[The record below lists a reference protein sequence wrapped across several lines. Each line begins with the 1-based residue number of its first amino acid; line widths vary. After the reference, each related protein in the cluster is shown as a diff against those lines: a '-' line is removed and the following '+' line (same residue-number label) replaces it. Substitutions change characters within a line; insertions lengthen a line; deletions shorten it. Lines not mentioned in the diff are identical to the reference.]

1 MNDLCYKVTH
11 IPESISEFFNG
22 LKRWFSYYKIL
33 RKVYDFDFSS
43 ILIVEKYQIMRVRDS
58 IIKYQHHVDWQQDV
72 KWMNTAIKLLEI
84 VEENG
89 CAVPTQT
96 IEVNDILK
104 IHYIDYKMPV
114 YVNTR
119 NASRFISKYAVD
131 RLEDSKIGVLIIDNL
146 RIEKAWYLYNKIRYN
161 YLRQWWD

>member
-1 MNDLCYKVTH
+1 MEIEWTKNIYH
-11 IPESISEFFNG
+11 SIINFFDI

-33 RKVYDFDFSS
+33 RKVYDFDYSS

-58 IIKYQHHVDWQQDV
+58 IIKYQHHVDWQQDI

-89 CAVPTQT
+89 CAVPSQT

-104 IHYIDYKMPV
+104 IHHIDYKMPV

-119 NASRFISKYAVD
+119 NASRFISKYAID
-131 RLEDSKIGVLIIDNL
+131 RLENPRIGVLITDNL
-146 RIEKAWYLYNKIRYN
+146 RIEKAWYLYNKILY
-161 YLRQWWD
+161 

>member
-1 MNDLCYKVTH
+1 MEIEWTKNIYH
-11 IPESISEFFNG
+11 SITNSFDI

-33 RKVYDFDFSS
+33 RKVYDFDYSS
-43 ILIVEKYQIMRVRDS
+43 ILMVEKYQIKRVRDS
-58 IIKYQHHVDWQQDV
+58 IIKYQNHVNWKQDV
-72 KWMNTAIKLLEI
+72 RWMNIAIKLLEI

-89 CAVPTQT
+89 CAVPSQT

-104 IHYIDYKMPV
+104 IHHIDYKMPV

-119 NASRFISKYAVD
+119 NASRFISKYAID
-131 RLEDSKIGVLIIDNL
+131 KLENPRIGVLITDNL

-161 YLRQWWD
+161 HLRDWWD